1 MASPDIV
8 LFAIQGALKLGLQA
22 RAAYVD
28 STRNRELALPLP
40 DFEPSPSPA
49 AAAHHFLQ
57 RDEPTE
63 PPQLRDLVR
72 KLKRNQALT
81 AEESKLLM
89 LYHEDDV
96 LKSLAAGGSTRAQ
109 DGSTVPASALS
120 ALVTIRQ
127 WERGGEPDPSALQRL
142 AGTFLDLGV
151 DYFVAM
157 PGGLDPNSR
166 TGKALRALFA
176 GFDGIS
182 FATEPLGDLPARM
195 FSATMES
202 IAANAS
208 LVTQDPKVQEL
219 ISAATSGLAAEVAE
233 RIRTLREAG
242 GADPKGEAR
251 IRGWGEL
258 AFRSVLSSVGKRLA
272 DEPGRFLGVKGE
284 ANAALVAGVANA
296 AISVVLDQPKIGLES
311 VFSAPALERMA
322 DAALGVV
329 SRYPE
334 LVTGEHN
341 RLKELVSQIA
351 ADLAAKERLI
361 ANQAIPEIAQL
372 ILSRTAENLPLL
384 WPGAARDPKKHLGL
398 TAARKTLEIL
408 ARKPA
413 EGERWKPAFSA
424 ADLAAVTDH
433 VLAELVENPG
443 WLISKSG
450 ELGDALETA
459 LDSML
464 GVLRRL
470 GDERIGTQ
478 LAVHLIEVGLS
489 AAASR
494 SEFLA
499 SLPDGKPIIAAI
511 LEAVL
516 GTALDAGADEK
527 VQWRLLKNELML
539 GMFDTA
545 LRKLAASKLDAA
557 KLTVLRQV
565 LANSTK
571 ALRAAEAWDLERFA
585 RELEGALAT

>member
-22 RAAYVD
+22 RAAYID
-28 STRNRELALPLP
+28 STRNRELVLPLP
-40 DFEPSPSPA
+40 NFEPSPSPA

-57 RDEPTE
+57 RSDPTE
-63 PPQLRDLVR
+63 PAQLRDLVR
-72 KLKRNQALT
+72 KLKRNEALT
-81 AEESKLLM
+81 PDESKLLM
-89 LYHEDDV
+89 RYHEDDV
-96 LKSLAAGGSTRAQ
+96 LKTLAGSGSTLAK
-109 DGSTVPASALS
+109 DGSPVPGGALS

-127 WERGGEPDPSALQRL
+127 WQRGGEPDPSALQRL
-142 AGTFLDLGV
+142 AGTFLELGV
-151 DYFVAM
+151 DYFVNM

-166 TGKALRALFA
+166 TGKGLRALFA
-176 GFDGIS
+176 GFDHIS

-219 ISAATSGLAAEVAE
+219 ISAATSGLAADVAE
-233 RIRTLREAG
+233 RIRRLREAA
-242 GADPKGEAR
+242 GADPNGEAR
-251 IRGWGEL
+251 IRAWGEL

-272 DEPGRFLGVKGE
+272 DDPGRFLGVKGE
-284 ANAALVAGVANA
+284 ANAALVAGVAGA

-311 VFSAPALERMA
+311 VFSAPALERLA

-329 SRYPE
+329 SRHPE
-334 LVTGEHN
+334 LVTKEHN
-341 RLKELVSQIA
+341 HLKQLVSQIST
-351 ADLAAKERLI
+351 DLAAKERLI
-361 ANQAIPEIAQL
+361 GNQAIPEIAQL

-413 EGERWKPAFSA
+413 EGERWKPAFTA

-433 VLAELVENPG
+433 VLAELVDNPG
-443 WLISKSG
+443 WLISKAG
-450 ELGDALETA
+450 ELKEALETA

-464 GVLRRL
+464 GVLRNV

-478 LAVHLIEVGLS
+478 LAVHLIEIGLS

-516 GTALDAGADEK
+516 GTTLDRAADEK
-527 VQWRLLKNELML
+527 VQWRLLKNQALL
-539 GMFDTA
+539 GMFETA
-545 LRKLAASKLDAA
+545 VGKLAATKLDAA
-557 KLTVLRQV
+557 KLTVARQV
-565 LANSTK
+565 LADTAK
-571 ALRAAEAWDLERFA
+571 AIRTAEAWDLERFA
-585 RELEGALAT
+585 RDLEAALAT